1 MDDEIQI
8 FAHGRPAAPPYPSQ
22 ARDRARDRL
31 LEEARGGRGR
41 TFRFPRLGWQAAAA
55 FGVTVTLVG
64 GVAVALSGRQEGGV
78 ASPAA
83 VASVV
88 PSGLPGDLNPQP
100 GQYILVES
108 DTMYTSE
115 SMGKNGASS
124 HWLYRTH
131 RKIWQSVDG
140 SKNGLLMIQGLPAKP
155 WPGEQLPKDALAE
168 GKDDKPWWSTLAAC
182 PQRLGDQRR
191 DYAYLS
197 TLPTDPAQ
205 LRARFYQHVD
215 AKNKGVSADD
225 LAWGSAT
232 ELLNET
238 YMPQAQ
244 REAYFEAL
252 KTIPGVQEADGVE
265 DSAGRKGVA
274 LGRVLRGQL
283 EQIIFDPESHLLM
296 GERAT
301 VVDAGLAKAP
311 VGSVMALTAQLS
323 ITVVD
328 QLPQVEGLQADNS
341 CDARDAVAPT
351 PIPTPSDSA
360 LPTESSSP
368 LDESTAS
375 ATLEAKPTSA
385 TEPPTSDDPLGDPTT
400 TADAP
405 KSESPTD
412 SPS

>member
-41 TFRFPRLGWQAAAA
+41 TFRFPRLGWQTAAA

-88 PSGLPGDLNPQP
+88 QPSLPGDLNPQP
-100 GQYILVES
+100 GQYVMVES

-115 SMGKNGASS
+115 SIGGQGKSA

-131 RKIWQSVDG
+131 RKIWQSADA
-140 SKNGLLMIQGLPAKP
+140 SKDGLLMIQGLPPKP
-155 WPGEQLPKDALAE
+155 WPGEELPKQALDE
-168 GKDDKPWWSTLAAC
+168 RKDDKPEWMQLASC
-182 PQRLGDQRR
+182 PNQLGNFRR

-205 LRARFYQHVD
+205 LRERFYKNQQSGKGFSVD
-215 AKNKGVSADD
+215 DM
-225 LAWGSAT
+225 AWEQAT

-238 YMPQAQ
+238 YMPKAQ
-244 REAYFEAL
+244 RDAYFEAL
-252 KTIPGVQEADGVE
+252 KLIPGVQVADGVA

-274 LGRVLRGQL
+274 LGRVERGQL
-283 EQIIFDPESHLLM
+283 QQFIFDPDSHVLM

-301 VVDAGLAKAP
+301 VVDAGQAKAP

-328 QLPQVEGLQADNS
+328 QLPQVEGLQKEFS
-341 CDARDAVAPT
+341 CDLRDAASPT

-368 LDESTAS
+368 LDEAS

-385 TEPPTSDDPLGDPTT
+385 TEPPTSDDPLGDPTP
-400 TADAP
+400 TAETP

>member
-1 MDDEIQI
+1 MDDEIQF
-8 FAHGRPAAPPYPSQ
+8 FAQGRPAAPPYPSE

-31 LEEARGGRGR
+31 LEEARGGRAF

-64 GVAVALSGRQEGGV
+64 GVAVALSGQQGGGV

-88 PSGLPGDLNPQP
+88 PPGLPGDLNPQA

-115 SMGKNGASS
+115 SMGKDGASS

-140 SKNGLLMIQGLPAKP
+140 SKDGLLMIQGLPAKP
-155 WPGEQLPKDALAE
+155 WPGEKLPKEALAE
-168 GKDDKPWWSTLAAC
+168 GKGETPWWSRLAAC
-182 PQRLGDQRR
+182 PQRLGDARR

-205 LRARFYQHVD
+205 LRTRFYQHTDTAGKDVSVD
-215 AKNKGVSADD
+215 DQ
-225 LAWGSAT
+225 AWESAT

-238 YMPQAQ
+238 YMPKAQ
-244 REAYFEAL
+244 RDAYFEAL
-252 KTIPGVQEADGVE
+252 KSIPGVKVAEGVE

-274 LGRVLRGQL
+274 LGRVAHGQL
-283 EQIIFDPESHLLM
+283 VQFIFDPDSHLLM

-301 VVDAGLAKAP
+301 VVDAGVAKAP
-311 VGSVMALTAQLS
+311 EGSVMALTAQTS
-323 ITVVD
+323 ITAVD
-328 QLPQVEGLQADNS
+328 SLPVEAKSEGKDAS
-341 CDARDAVAPT
+341 CDPQNGEQFSSSMPSASEPPPLPT
-351 PIPTPSDSA
+351 DEATITATMEASPT
-360 LPTESSSP
+360 LPTEPPPGDDP
-368 LDESTAS
+368 LSESTAT
-375 ATLEAKPTSA
+375 A
-385 TEPPTSDDPLGDPTT
+385 EPP
-400 TADAP
+400 
-405 KSESPTD
+405 KNEVPTD
-412 SPS
+412 LPS